1 MTKEFKSDPDFCAKA
16 NAITPGNVYFIDDK
30 TYFAIQKLIGG
41 QLTSLCFT
49 RKVDE
54 GYHIKPA
61 TKRDKRF
68 MLDLFSQTRLSFTE
82 VEDI

>member
-1 MTKEFKSDPDFCAKA
+1 MKFKSDPDFCAKA
-16 NAITPGNVYFIDDK
+16 NAITPGNIYFINNEV
-30 TYFAIQKLIGG
+30 YFAIQKLISG

-61 TKRDKRF
+61 TKRDKTF
-68 MLDLFSQTRLSFTE
+68 ILSLFSQTKLNFKE
-82 VEDI
+82 VEDM

>member
-1 MTKEFKSDPDFCAKA
+1 MTKEFKSDPDFCARA
-16 NAITPGNVYFIDDK
+16 NALTPGNIYFIDTE
-30 TYFAIQKLIGG
+30 TYFAVQKIISG

-68 MLDLFSQTRLSFTE
+68 MLDLFSQTRLNFTE